1 MLDLFR
7 LMRIGVAVWGY
18 LLWLLLR
25 RLHLWPAT
33 VSPGRKAS
41 LTLQRLGT
49 TFIKL
54 GQSLSLRRDLLP
66 DEYVSAFQ
74 ELQDRVTPFPAAEAE
89 REIAAAFGKPVDQVF
104 SEFERQPMA
113 AASVAQV
120 HRARLP
126 DGTEVIVKVRRPD
139 IKAQVSRDMRLLRRV
154 LRLAMLL
161 AWGLRRF
168 RPLDIIRELEINLL
182 KELDLRQEAHNIKR
196 FVAAFKDST
205 TIYIPPVIDGLVAEA
220 VLVQVM
226 SGGQRVDHP
235 AIHAAGPRLA
245 EAFVDAY
252 LHQFFVL
259 GLFHADPHP
268 GNLFIRNDGRICFHD
283 FGLVGFLDRRTRR
296 NLAAFMQAFVHQDG
310 GWLLDGYLDL
320 GVLAGDLDRPEFERG
335 LEELL
340 LDYAGLPLKEWSFAE
355 VFLRIMH
362 LGRGQNIRL
371 PHHLLLLM
379 RTFFIMES
387 TVRSLD
393 PEFNLQER
401 LMQRAEEFLHTMV
414 QDQGWQAAQARL
426 KYEAAMTV
434 QAVPRT
440 LIRLA
445 RTLRNEGL
453 DLGVGRRTL
462 EELQRHVDRGT
473 NRLALALVSLGLY
486 IASSLLM
493 QHAVGPRVAGM
504 PLFAV
509 IGYGLALWLTLLL
522 SSGIVR
528 SGRL

>member
-1 MLDLFR
+1 MLDLVR
-7 LMRIGVAVWGY
+7 VVRIGFAVWGY
-18 LLWLLLR
+18 LLWLLAQ

-33 VSPGRKAS
+33 VSPGHKACQV
-41 LTLQRLGT
+41 LQGLGT

-54 GQSLSLRRDLLP
+54 GQNLSLRRDLLP

-74 ELQDRVTPFPAAEAE
+74 SLQDQAAPFAAAAAE
-89 REIAAAFGKPVDQVF
+89 REIEAAFGRPVGELF
-104 SEFERQPMA
+104 SAFEREPMA
-113 AASVAQV
+113 AASIAQV

-126 DGTEVIVKVRRPD
+126 DGTEVIVKVRRPG

-154 LRLAMLL
+154 LRVAILF
-161 AWGLRRF
+161 AWGLRSF
-168 RPLDIIRELEINLL
+168 RPLDIIHEIEINLL

-196 FVAAFKDST
+196 FVAAFKDSA

-226 SGGQRVDHP
+226 SGGHRVDHP

-268 GNLFIRNDGRICFHD
+268 GNLFIRDDGRICFHD

-310 GWLLDGYLDL
+310 GWLLDAYLDL

-340 LDYAGLPLKEWSFAE
+340 LDYAGLPLKEWSFGE

-371 PHHLLLLM
+371 PHHLVLLM

-414 QDQGWQAAQARL
+414 QDQGWKTAQARL
-426 KYEAAMTV
+426 KYEAAMTMY
-434 QAVPRT
+434 AVPHT
-440 LIRLA
+440 LSRLA

-453 DLGVGRRTL
+453 DMGVGRRTL

-493 QHAVGPRVAGM
+493 QHAVGPRVADI
-504 PLFAV
+504 PVFAI
-509 IGYGLALWLTLLL
+509 IGYGLALWFTLLL
-522 SSGIVR
+522 SSGIIR